1 MFLESPNYYSTAFC
15 KAEMIIFLLF
25 CFFYLRHK
33 VKRLYILNFDTIFL
47 FSFFCI
53 NYIHPCFIYPD
64 DSFLPA
70 FAFPYN
76 THNISYGVA
85 LASIGIS
92 SYMLGNICF
101 ESKIKH
107 KFRFCPSQRTT
118 LLTEKVSLIISI
130 LLFLYVFFILT
141 INYGITHFYP
151 RLMILIVAVI
161 SLSFYYKSILLKSE
175 NRIFSNNWKGN
186 IKLQK
191 YNIISLLL
199 FSISLLFLGSRGNVI
214 ALILF
219 ILGIFNCF
227 YKKIKIQFLI
237 PTMICSMLFMSIL
250 TLTRTTSINLTN
262 SSFWQV
268 MSIGYERIFENS
280 NAIWLILLDLVVN
293 ARTLYEAVDYT
304 KEFGY
309 LYGASFLPYLLCF
322 IPGGGIFITKLLLGK
337 STMDVNTGM
346 ILTNY
351 ANAPYGIG
359 TNMIGDLYMNFSL
372 FGVIIFPLLLGVL
385 IAICESCNNKYKSI
399 CYFSLLANS
408 IYIPRA
414 SILCWIDLFVIIV
427 ILDFTLRYIN
437 KINLIK

>member
-1 MFLESPNYYSTAFC
+1 MYKSKRTKEINKTFYYLYFIISIIMFLESPNYYSTAFC

-280 NAIWLILLDLVVN
+280 NAIWLILLDLV
-293 ARTLYEAVDYT
+293 LMQE
-304 KEFGY
+304 
-309 LYGASFLPYLLCF
+309 
-322 IPGGGIFITKLLLGK
+322 
-337 STMDVNTGM
+337 
-346 ILTNY
+346 
-351 ANAPYGIG
+351 
-359 TNMIGDLYMNFSL
+359 LYMKL
-372 FGVIIFPLLLGVL
+372 
-385 IAICESCNNKYKSI
+385 
-399 CYFSLLANS
+399 
-408 IYIPRA
+408 
-414 SILCWIDLFVIIV
+414 
-427 ILDFTLRYIN
+427 
-437 KINLIK
+437 